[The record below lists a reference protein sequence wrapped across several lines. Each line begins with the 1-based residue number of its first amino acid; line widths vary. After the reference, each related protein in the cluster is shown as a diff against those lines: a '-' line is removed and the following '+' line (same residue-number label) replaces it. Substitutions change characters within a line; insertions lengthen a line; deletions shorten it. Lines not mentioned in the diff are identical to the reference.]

1 MSKSRGFELHQ
12 SLQRSTK
19 GKATRSLLQ
28 ILQRSRLGRT
38 LISMTTRFAISQT
51 ASIEIR
57 GTKVNY
63 STLEFSWLKSRFE
76 DTPPLEP
83 TTLTWID
90 EATPNSVLWDIGAN
104 IGSYTIY
111 AALSKKMKV
120 VAFEPSPFNIEFL
133 SRNIWLNNLEAQ
145 VTVVPNPLSSDAT
158 QAKLSMK
165 SIEWGNSGST
175 FGENYAENGQP
186 IEVEFE
192 YQTIG
197 FSMDQALTWLGLTQ
211 PDYVKLDVD
220 GIEGLIL
227 SGGAKVLSKVKSLLV
242 EMPEFDSGRQLVQS
256 ALTQAGLTHEK
267 TAQHNEIWSRH

>member
-1 MSKSRGFELHQ
+1 M
-12 SLQRSTK
+12 K
-19 GKATRSLLQ
+19 GKVTRSLLQ
-28 ILQRSRLGRT
+28 LLQRSRLGRT

-57 GTKVNY
+57 RTKVNY

-76 DTPPLEP
+76 DIETLEP

-104 IGSYTIY
+104 IGSYAIY

-158 QAKLSMK
+158 QAKLLMK

-175 FGENYAENGQP
+175 FGENYDEEGNP
-186 IEVEFE
+186 IEIEFE

-197 FSMDQALTWLGLTQ
+197 FSMDQALTWFGLAQ
-211 PDYVKLDVD
+211 PDYIKLDVD

-227 SGGAKVLSKVKSLLV
+227 SGGAKVLSNTKSLLV
-242 EMPEFDSGRQLVQS
+242 EMPVFEAGRVLVQS
-256 ALTQAGLTHEK
+256 ALTQAGLMKEK
-267 TAQHNEIWSRH
+267 SAQHNEIWSRI

>member
-1 MSKSRGFELHQ
+1 MPQSRNFPLHQ

-19 GKATRSLLQ
+19 GKVARRVLET
-28 ILQRSRLGRT
+28 LQRFRLGRT

-51 ASIEIR
+51 AS
-57 GTKVNY
+57 TKIHDVTVHY
-63 STLEFSWLKSRFE
+63 STIEFSWLKSRFE

-90 EATPNSVLWDIGAN
+90 EATENSVLWDIGAN
-104 IGSYTIY
+104 IGSYVIY
-111 AALSKKMKV
+111 AGLKKNMKV

-133 SRNIWLNNLEAQ
+133 SRNIWLNNLESQ
-145 VTVVPNPLSSDAT
+145 VTVVPNPLSSDVT
-158 QAKLSMK
+158 QAKLLMK

-197 FSMDQALTWLGLTQ
+197 FSMDQALTWLGLAQ
-211 PDYVKLDVD
+211 PDYIKLDVD

-227 SGGAKVLSKVKSLLV
+227 SGGKTVLSKVKSLLV
-242 EMPEFDSGRQLVQS
+242 EVPEFESGQLLVQS
-256 ALTQAGLTHEK
+256 ALKQAGLTREK
-267 TAQHNEIWSRH
+267 TAQHNEIWSRL

>member
-1 MSKSRGFELHQ
+1 MPQSRNFPLHQ

-19 GKATRSLLQ
+19 GKVARRVLET
-28 ILQRSRLGRT
+28 LQRFRLGRT

-51 ASIEIR
+51 ASTKIR
-57 GTKVNY
+57 DVTVHY
-63 STLEFSWLKSRFE
+63 STIEFSWLKSRFE

-90 EATPNSVLWDIGAN
+90 EATENSVLWDIGAN
-104 IGSYTIY
+104 IGSYVIY
-111 AALSKKMKV
+111 AGLKKNMKV

-133 SRNIWLNNLEAQ
+133 SRNIWLNNLESQ
-145 VTVVPNPLSSDAT
+145 VTVVPNPLSSDVT
-158 QAKLSMK
+158 QAKLLMK

-197 FSMDQALTWLGLTQ
+197 FSMDQALTWLELAQ
-211 PDYVKLDVD
+211 PDYIKLDVD

-227 SGGAKVLSKVKSLLV
+227 SGGKTVLSKVKSLLV
-242 EMPEFDSGRQLVQS
+242 EVPEFESGQLLVQS
-256 ALTQAGLTHEK
+256 ALKQAGLTREK
-267 TAQHNEIWSRH
+267 TAQHNEIWSRL

>member
-1 MSKSRGFELHQ
+1 MKGKVTRWLLQ
-12 SLQRSTK
+12 LLQRC
-19 GKATRSLLQ
+19 
-28 ILQRSRLGRT
+28 RLGRT

-76 DTPPLEP
+76 DIEP

-104 IGSYTIY
+104 IGSYAIY

-120 VAFEPSPFNIEFL
+120 AAFEPSPFNIEFL
-133 SRNIWLNNLEAQ
+133 SRNIWLNNLEVQ

-158 QAKLSMK
+158 QAKLLMK

-197 FSMDQALTWLGLTQ
+197 FSMDQALAWLGLVQ
-211 PDYVKLDVD
+211 PDYIKLDVD

-242 EMPEFDSGRQLVQS
+242 EMPEFDSGRQMAQL
-256 ALTQAGLTHEK
+256 ALTNAGLTREK
-267 TAQHNEIWSRH
+267 SAQHNEIWSRL